1 MAVKSSVLAGVGL
14 TTRRLE
20 EVDGDEKNRCFARRC
35 TMGDLLRLE
44 GRRAAT
50 FGMRL
55 GKLLMRH
62 ARQAFA
68 NSSESM

>member
-1 MAVKSSVLAGVGL
+1 
-14 TTRRLE
+14 
-20 EVDGDEKNRCFARRC
+20 
-35 TMGDLLRLE
+35 MGDLLRLE